1 MKGTREQKTNERGSR
16 GSSGMGKEVET
27 ATVSSSDDEG
37 SQRQVQA
44 YVTEFRR
51 EVEAKFLRSAV
62 NNSYRFPRK
71 RSPRRESIDSL
82 RDVTFYDL
90 ESQNVKHQLLNPAEP
105 PRSESVALVEIV
117 KKLGSLDERYL
128 LSQFRSTD
136 SAFFRVLRDTVEK
149 KIRQAEPELQFS
161 IRHNAR
167 SLSARPNNSKPR
179 LASAGLQIPV
189 MNQNQSFNFSSTR
202 ISSTAGFYHPKLKN
216 SGAARVS
223 PAETSFAS
231 PTPKPKTPQA
241 PSKTKQGLMKLV
253 KAKDWSPEGVLISN
267 RMSISREKENNYA
280 TKERPTFVKPTP
292 HPASRKL
299 VADKFQRKEIISK
312 YFNQR

>member
-16 GSSGMGKEVET
+16 SSSGVGKEVDL

-37 SQRQVQA
+37 SQKQVQA
-44 YVTEFRR
+44 YVSEFRR
-51 EVEAKFLRSAV
+51 EVEAKFVRSAV

-71 RSPRRESIDSL
+71 KSPRRESIESL

-90 ESQNVKHQLLNPAEP
+90 ESQNVKHQLLNPSDP
-105 PRSESVALVEIV
+105 SRSDSQALVEIV

-128 LSQFRSTD
+128 LSQFHSTD

-149 KIRQAEPELQFS
+149 KVRQTEPELQFS

-167 SLSARPNNSKPR
+167 SLSARQNSSKPR
-179 LASAGLQIPV
+179 LASAGIQIPV

-202 ISSTAGFYHPKLKN
+202 VTSTAGFFHPKLK
-216 SGAARVS
+216 SQVAARINAV
-223 PAETSFAS
+223 ETSFAS
-231 PTPKPKTPQA
+231 PTPKPRTPQA

-280 TKERPTFVKPTP
+280 AKERPTFVKSTTLQ
-292 HPASRKL
+292 ASRKL
-299 VADKFQRKEIISK
+299 IADKFQRKEIISK